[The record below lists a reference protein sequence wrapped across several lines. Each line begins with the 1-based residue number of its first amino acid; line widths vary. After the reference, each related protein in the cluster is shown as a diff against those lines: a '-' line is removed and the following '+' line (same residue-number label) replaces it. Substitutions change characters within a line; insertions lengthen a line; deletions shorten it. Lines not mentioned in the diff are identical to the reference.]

1 LGSGPHFHSQGKC
14 GPDPKFQALTPI
26 LKLSLAFAVI
36 AAGLAGRSAVDKLLA
51 LRGGAEAVARWA
63 QLSSAIDLVSNVA
76 LAGIGGGL
84 TVLVAQAGT
93 PERQYPLLGQA
104 LRPALAASLVAAIS
118 VWAVAQFTGGAGG
131 AQYALAALCGW
142 IAVVPGL
149 VHSFWLGQEHRGRIL
164 ALAVASALVSL
175 AAATLAPQE
184 RLLEWLAFSM
194 AAPALVL
201 LWLRRPLR
209 AAAADPVQGA
219 ALRRYL
225 LPGVVIGVLSPAS
238 MLAARA
244 LVADALSWHEAGVLQ
259 ALWRMADWI
268 CGPAGGALSLLY
280 LARMSAAY
288 PSGEMRGVLRA
299 ARRHV
304 LLPSALLL
312 ALLGLAHAPL
322 LPLLYEPGFEVSP
335 LAAWLFFAGSAA
347 RIGAWIPLYA
357 LYAMRRTGMI
367 AAGEVLSLPLFVLL
381 LALAGEQ
388 LTLELAG
395 AFWLASYLAYWA
407 FNAWA
412 ARIGVRAA

>member
-1 LGSGPHFHSQGKC
+1 MSPY
-14 GPDPKFQALTPI
+14 
-26 LKLSLAFAVI
+26 LAFAIIVT
-36 AAGLAGRSAVDKLLA
+36 GLAGRSAVDKVLA
-51 LRGGAEAVARWA
+51 LRGGAEAVALWA
-63 QLSSAIDLVSNVA
+63 QLSSAIDLVSGVA

-104 LRPALAASLVAAIS
+104 LRPALAASLLAALA
-118 VWAVAQFTGGAGG
+118 VWLAAGFVLGAGR

-142 IAVVPGL
+142 FAVVPGL
-149 VHSFWLGQEHRGRIL
+149 VHSFWLGQERRGRIL

-175 AAATLAPQE
+175 AAAALAPKE
-184 RLLEWLAFSM
+184 RLFEWLAFSM

-201 LWLRRPLR
+201 LWLKRPLR
-209 AAAADPVQGA
+209 AAAADAVQGI

-225 LPGVVIGVLSPAS
+225 LPGIVIGVLSPAS

-244 LVADALSWHEAGVLQ
+244 LVAGALSWHDAGVLQ

-268 CGPAGGALSLLY
+268 CGPAAGALSVLY
-280 LARMSAAY
+280 LARMSAAH
-288 PSGEMRGVLRA
+288 PKGELRGVLRA
-299 ARRHV
+299 AQRYV
-304 LLPSALLL
+304 LLPSALVL
-312 ALLGLAHAPL
+312 ALLAAAHAPL
-322 LPLLYEPGFEVSP
+322 LPLLYETGFEVSP

-347 RIGAWIPLYA
+347 RVGAWIPLYA
-357 LYAMRRTGMI
+357 LYAMRRTGLI

-381 LALAGEQ
+381 LALAGER

-395 AFWLASYLAYWA
+395 AFWLASYLAYWW

-412 ARIGVRAA
+412 ARR